1 MIGIHCPEFEFEK
14 DRGRVERFARQFKM
28 SNPIYIDD
36 DFAYWKAL
44 QNKFWPEFYLVDRQ
58 GIIQGR
64 ILGEMHD
71 ETERAKRFEY
81 VLKELLKE
89 EYPAATK

>member
-1 MIGIHCPEFEFEK
+1 M
-14 DRGRVERFARQFKM
+14 ERFARKFKM
-28 SNPIYIDD
+28 SNPVYIDN

-44 QNKFWPEFYLVDRQ
+44 KNEYWPEFYLVDRQ
-58 GIIQGR
+58 GMIRGK

-71 ETERAKRFEY
+71 ETERARRFEF